1 MVPILFFA
9 AAGLL
14 ASGGVGGGWLLWQ
27 EGNQAAAQE
36 LQTQDTANLK
46 RLLEGEVDLATLKR
60 QAKQAGV
67 DVNAVV
73 AGYEQMKAKQL
84 KPEDVVRLV
93 TEGRLPVPGDGSG
106 KKPSML
112 PEGVDAV
119 SAPQFRSWARANGHE
134 VKDRGRVPEHIKA
147 AYREAHRVSGRR

>member
-14 ASGGVGGGWLLWQ
+14 VGGGAGGGWLLWQ
-27 EGNQAAAQE
+27 KGNQAAAKE
-36 LQTQDTANLK
+36 LQAQDAANLK
-46 RLLEGEVDLATLKR
+46 RLLEGEIDLAELKR

-67 DVNAVV
+67 DVDAVM
-73 AGYEQMKAKQL
+73 AGYEKMKAKQL

-93 TEGRLPVPGDGSG
+93 TEGCLPVPGDGSG

-119 SAPQFRSWARANGHE
+119 SNAEFRAWARANGHE
-134 VKDRGRVPEHIKA
+134 VKDRGQVPERIKA
-147 AYREAHRVSGRR
+147 AYRDAHR